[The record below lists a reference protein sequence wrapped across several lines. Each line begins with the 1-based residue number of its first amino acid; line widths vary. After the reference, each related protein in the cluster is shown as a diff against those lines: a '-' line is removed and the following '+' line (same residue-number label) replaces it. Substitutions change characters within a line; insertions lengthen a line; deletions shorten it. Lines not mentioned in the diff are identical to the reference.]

1 MLSRRAILVS
11 AILLTAR
18 SVAVAEGRQ
27 PSLSPDIERIVARG
41 RLIVATV
48 GFDLPPFVWSG
59 ADGALVGDDIELAK
73 RLAAAL
79 GVDAAFER
87 AADVEAIFDRLGRG
101 EADLAVGR
109 LSVTLDRARR
119 VRFSRPYLAI
129 RQALLLNRPRLASL
143 ARGRDPVEA
152 INAPEATVAIVAG
165 GAYAQYARQTLPRA
179 RLVAYPRWQ
188 PDIVEAVLRGDVLAG
203 YGDEHD
209 VESALK
215 ARPDA
220 PLQLRS
226 LVLGDERDAI
236 AVALP
241 WSSLQL
247 LSWVDLYL
255 ETVVLP
261 RAQNTLP
268 ALQDRPSPPKGPAD
282 Q

>member
-11 AILLTAR
+11 ALVLTTR
-18 SVAVAEGRQ
+18 AVAAEERP
-27 PSLSPDIERIVARG
+27 PSLSPDIERIVGRG
-41 RLIVATV
+41 RLIVATA
-48 GFDLPPFVWSG
+48 GFDLPPFVSIG
-59 ADGALVGDDIELAK
+59 ADGALAGDDIELAK
-73 RLAAAL
+73 GLAAGL
-79 GVDAAFER
+79 GVDIAFER
-87 AADVEAIFDRLGRG
+87 AANAEAILDRLGRG
-101 EADLAVGR
+101 EADLAVGG

-119 VRFSRPYLAI
+119 VRFSQPYLVL
-129 RQALLLNRPRLASL
+129 RQALLLNRPRLAAL
-143 ARGRDPVEA
+143 AQGRDPVEA
-152 INAPEATVAIVAG
+152 VNAPEATVAIVAG
-165 GAYAQYARQTLPRA
+165 GAYAQYARRTLPQA
-179 RLVAYPRWQ
+179 HLVAYPRWQ

-203 YGDEHD
+203 YGDERE

-255 ETVVLP
+255 DAVVAP
-261 RAQNTLP
+261 RLQDALP
-268 ALQDRPSPPKGPAD
+268 ARDGKPKPDRGPLD
-282 Q
+282 R

>member
-11 AILLTAR
+11 ALVLAAR
-18 SVAVAEGRQ
+18 SVAAAEGRQ
-27 PSLSPDIERIVARG
+27 PGLSPDIERIVARG
-41 RLIVATV
+41 RLIVATAA
-48 GFDLPPFVWSG
+48 FDLPPFVSSG

-73 RLAAAL
+73 GLAAAL

-119 VRFSRPYLAI
+119 VRFSRPYLVL

-143 ARGRDPVEA
+143 ARGRDPVA
-152 INAPEATVAIVAG
+152 AMNAPEATVAVVAG
-165 GAYAQYARQTLPRA
+165 GAYGQYASRTLPRA
-179 RLVAYPRWQ
+179 RLVSYPRWQ
-188 PDIVEAVLRGDVLAG
+188 PDIVDAVLRGDVLAG
-203 YGDEHD
+203 YGDERD
-209 VESALK
+209 VERALE

-247 LSWVDLYL
+247 LSWIDLYV

-261 RAQNTLP
+261 RAQIALP
-268 ALQDRPSPPKGPAD
+268 APEDRSNPPKDPAD
-282 Q
+282 R